1 MSSKLTFHK
10 CSIEEWDL
18 IVDNSYQSN
27 FFVKSY
33 FLKNSGTKFH
43 LWKIMQGEEIK
54 AGICLNV
61 DDLEKNS
68 IENEFVI
75 HNGIFFNL
83 DNNRILSKRREDEFQ
98 ITSFAISNLVSKY
111 NEIFLSLDPKVF
123 DMRPFQWHNYNT
135 QDPKFKI
142 SIKYTSI
149 LDLSEFNSEKDED
162 EMKIFKNLEPV
173 RRYSIRQAKKEK
185 FNAKFSD
192 RPEKFLD
199 LYQKF
204 FIKNKPNL
212 YQKEIATISNI
223 VKEVLA
229 QKKGVISYIYDNSE
243 NLIYSMV
250 TGWDN
255 TKAYYLY
262 GVGSNKIKK
271 PWQGTAGLWSTF
283 KYIANNN
290 YAKIYDFEGVNS
302 PNRGWFKLGFGG
314 NLTSYYQIKYEK
326 RKVYT
331 N

>member
-199 LYQKF
+199 LYH
-204 FIKNKPNL
+204 L
-212 YQKEIATISNI
+212 DRYH
-223 VKEVLA
+223 
-229 QKKGVISYIYDNSE
+229 
-243 NLIYSMV
+243 
-250 TGWDN
+250 
-255 TKAYYLY
+255 
-262 GVGSNKIKK
+262 
-271 PWQGTAGLWSTF
+271 
-283 KYIANNN
+283 
-290 YAKIYDFEGVNS
+290 
-302 PNRGWFKLGFGG
+302 
-314 NLTSYYQIKYEK
+314 LTSPSSTELDRLMEQFDLHEIIEEDLVEKSTQDKVDVYDQYLFIVLHIPKYNKERGK
-326 RKVYT
+326 YVLNEFKIIL
-331 N
+331 